1 MRPVGY
7 QYDNVYFIGM
17 CFLGRMVIVLCSE
30 GDNEMKRE
38 QILQAIKSL
47 AMSQGFYGRLYN
59 GLMEL
64 RDQDEDA
71 YDGYMTSLESQN
83 FSDTVDMVLFF
94 EC

>member
-1 MRPVGY
+1 
-7 QYDNVYFIGM
+7 
-17 CFLGRMVIVLCSE
+17 
-30 GDNEMKRE
+30 MKRE

-64 RDQDEDA
+64 KCQDEDA

-83 FSDTVDMVLFF
+83 FSDAVDMVLFF